1 MYKKPLVPRKEYSP
15 AEIKARWDKKK
26 EQIEVL
32 SNNIRKLRYNVTTCL
47 KSDTEKV
54 FLKAL
59 VVALQ
64 LTTGERIGN
73 KLSSKNGHFGV
84 TYFKKKHFRIEGN
97 KIHLKYVGKSG
108 VEHEMVFTDEKL
120 ATGLKKAMANS
131 KSKYVFET
139 SDGFRVKGDS
149 INRYLSEFGIRSKDI
164 RGYSSNNW
172 MIQKLK
178 NIELPKEESE
188 EKNEALRKKLFLKTL
203 REVARKVGHGSG
215 TLRNHYLIPELEVT
229 FIQKAKIID
238 LTDRDKY
245 EDGGTVKA
253 RKVAVTQEEKLN
265 KFMKDGIIST
275 HDLKG
280 ILDGEAPDSPIQKVG
295 SVKLRKLYGKSFYRI
310 DD

>member
-1 MYKKPLVPRKEYSP
+1 MYKKPLVPRKEYTP

-26 EQIEVL
+26 LQIETL
-32 SNNIRKLRYNVTTCL
+32 SNNIRKLKYNISLDL
-47 KSDTEKV
+47 KGGSEKN

-64 LTTGERIGN
+64 ISTGERIGN

-84 TYFKKKHFRIEGN
+84 TYFKKKHFKIEGN

-108 VEHEMVFTDEKL
+108 VEHEKIFTDEKL

-178 NIELPKEESE
+178 NIELPKEDSE
-188 EKNEALRKKLFLKTL
+188 EKNEALRKKLFLKKGVYWF
-203 REVARKVGHGSG
+203 R
-215 TLRNHYLIPELEVT
+215 RNV
-229 FIQKAKIID
+229 
-238 LTDRDKY
+238 
-245 EDGGTVKA
+245 
-253 RKVAVTQEEKLN
+253 
-265 KFMKDGIIST
+265 
-275 HDLKG
+275 
-280 ILDGEAPDSPIQKVG
+280 
-295 SVKLRKLYGKSFYRI
+295 
-310 DD
+310 